1 MAKKFKDFYTASSED
16 REQQLLDS
24 IEVSLPEERIA
35 ECISRHSDVEITD
48 KLVEEY
54 INKASSTDFN
64 IDPIL
69 TEIKSGSINELRN
82 KLDYVLKDG
91 TRIAIS
97 EENQILLNSL
107 LKGND
112 EIVSHMSENKQNFM
126 EVLKGVYKMA
136 ITKTVLAKDNRKAT
150 NDNSKLQPTMVR

>member
-1 MAKKFKDFYTASSED
+1 MAKKCKDIYTASSED
-16 REQQLLDS
+16 REQQLLDN
-24 IEVSLPEERIA
+24 IEGSLPEERIA

-54 INKASSTDFN
+54 INKASETDFN

-126 EVLKGVYKMA
+126 EVLKGVY
-136 ITKTVLAKDNRKAT
+136 
-150 NDNSKLQPTMVR
+150 

>member
-69 TEIKSGSINELRN
+69 TEIKSGSINELRK

-126 EVLKGVYKMA
+126 EVLKGVY
-136 ITKTVLAKDNRKAT
+136 
-150 NDNSKLQPTMVR
+150 

>member
-1 MAKKFKDFYTASSED
+1 MAKKFKDIYNYETSLED
-16 REQQLLDS
+16 REQQLVDS
-24 IEVSLPEERIA
+24 IDVSLPEERIA

-54 INKASSTDFN
+54 INKASETDFN

-69 TEIKSGSINELRN
+69 TEIKSGSINEFRN
-82 KLDYVLKDG
+82 KLDYVLNDG
-91 TRIAIS
+91 TRIAIN

-107 LKGND
+107 LKGKD

-126 EVLKGVYKMA
+126 EVLKGVY
-136 ITKTVLAKDNRKAT
+136 
-150 NDNSKLQPTMVR
+150 

>member
-97 EENQILLNSL
+97 EENQILLKSL

-126 EVLKGVYKMA
+126 EVLKGVY
-136 ITKTVLAKDNRKAT
+136 
-150 NDNSKLQPTMVR
+150 

>member
-1 MAKKFKDFYTASSED
+1 MAKKFKDIYIASSED

-54 INKASSTDFN
+54 INKASTTDFN

-69 TEIKSGSINELRN
+69 TEIKLRSINEFRN

-91 TRIAIS
+91 TKIAIS
-97 EENQILLNSL
+97 EKNQILLNSL

-126 EVLKGVYKMA
+126 EVLKGVY
-136 ITKTVLAKDNRKAT
+136 
-150 NDNSKLQPTMVR
+150 

>member
-82 KLDYVLKDG
+82 KLEYVLKDG

-126 EVLKGVYKMA
+126 EVLKGVY
-136 ITKTVLAKDNRKAT
+136 
-150 NDNSKLQPTMVR
+150 

>member
-16 REQQLLDS
+16 RDQQLLDS

-126 EVLKGVYKMA
+126 EVLKGVY
-136 ITKTVLAKDNRKAT
+136 
-150 NDNSKLQPTMVR
+150 

>member
-1 MAKKFKDFYTASSED
+1 MAKKFKDIYTASSED

-54 INKASSTDFN
+54 INKASTTDFN

-69 TEIKSGSINELRN
+69 TEIKLRSINELRN

-91 TRIAIS
+91 TKIAIS
-97 EENQILLNSL
+97 EKNQILLNSL
-107 LKGND
+107 LKGKD

-126 EVLKGVYKMA
+126 EVLKGVY
-136 ITKTVLAKDNRKAT
+136 
-150 NDNSKLQPTMVR
+150 

>member
-1 MAKKFKDFYTASSED
+1 MAKKFKDIYTVSSED

-48 KLVEEY
+48 KLIEEY
-54 INKASSTDFN
+54 INKASTTDFN

-69 TEIKSGSINELRN
+69 TEIKLRSINEFRN

-91 TRIAIS
+91 TKIAIS
-97 EENQILLNSL
+97 EKNQILLNSL
-107 LKGND
+107 LKGKD

-126 EVLKGVYKMA
+126 EVLKGVY
-136 ITKTVLAKDNRKAT
+136 
-150 NDNSKLQPTMVR
+150 

>member
-1 MAKKFKDFYTASSED
+1 MAKKFKDIYTASSED

-54 INKASSTDFN
+54 INKASTTDFN

-69 TEIKSGSINELRN
+69 TDIKIRSVNELRN

-91 TRIAIS
+91 TKIAIS

-107 LKGND
+107 LKGKD

-126 EVLKGVYKMA
+126 EVLKGVY
-136 ITKTVLAKDNRKAT
+136 
-150 NDNSKLQPTMVR
+150 

>member
-1 MAKKFKDFYTASSED
+1 MAKKFKDIYTVSLED
-16 REQQLLDS
+16 REQQILDS

-54 INKASSTDFN
+54 INKASTTDFN

-69 TEIKSGSINELRN
+69 TEIKLRSINELRN

-91 TRIAIS
+91 TKIAIS

-107 LKGND
+107 LKGKD

-126 EVLKGVYKMA
+126 EVLKGVY
-136 ITKTVLAKDNRKAT
+136 
-150 NDNSKLQPTMVR
+150 

>member
-1 MAKKFKDFYTASSED
+1 MAKKFKDIYTASSED
-16 REQQLLDS
+16 REQQLLDR

-48 KLVEEY
+48 KLIEEY
-54 INKASSTDFN
+54 INKASTTDFN

-69 TEIKSGSINELRN
+69 TEIKLRSINEFRN

-91 TRIAIS
+91 TKIAIS
-97 EENQILLNSL
+97 EKNQILLNSL
-107 LKGND
+107 LKGKD

-126 EVLKGVYKMA
+126 EVLKGVY
-136 ITKTVLAKDNRKAT
+136 
-150 NDNSKLQPTMVR
+150 

>member
-1 MAKKFKDFYTASSED
+1 MAKKFKDIYTASSED
-16 REQQLLDS
+16 REQKLLDS

-48 KLVEEY
+48 KLIEEY
-54 INKASSTDFN
+54 INKASTTDFN

-69 TEIKSGSINELRN
+69 TEIKLRSINEFRN

-91 TRIAIS
+91 TKIAIS
-97 EENQILLNSL
+97 EKNQILLNSL
-107 LKGND
+107 LKGKD

-126 EVLKGVYKMA
+126 EVLKGVY
-136 ITKTVLAKDNRKAT
+136 
-150 NDNSKLQPTMVR
+150 

>member
-1 MAKKFKDFYTASSED
+1 MAKKFKDIYTASSED
-16 REQQLLDS
+16 REQQILDN

-54 INKASSTDFN
+54 INKASTTDFN

-69 TEIKSGSINELRN
+69 TEIKLRSINELRN

-91 TRIAIS
+91 TKIAIS
-97 EENQILLNSL
+97 EKNQILLNSL
-107 LKGND
+107 LKGKD

-126 EVLKGVYKMA
+126 EVLKGVY
-136 ITKTVLAKDNRKAT
+136 
-150 NDNSKLQPTMVR
+150 

>member
-48 KLVEEY
+48 KLIEEY
-54 INKASSTDFN
+54 INKASETDFN

-69 TEIKSGSINELRN
+69 TDIKLRSINEFRN

-91 TRIAIS
+91 TK
-97 EENQILLNSL
+97 LSL
-107 LKGND
+107 
-112 EIVSHMSENKQNFM
+112 IH
-126 EVLKGVYKMA
+126 
-136 ITKTVLAKDNRKAT
+136 I
-150 NDNSKLQPTMVR
+150 

>member
-1 MAKKFKDFYTASSED
+1 MAKKFKDIYNASSED
-16 REQQLLDS
+16 REQQILDN

-48 KLVEEY
+48 KLIEEY
-54 INKASSTDFN
+54 INKASETDFN

-69 TEIKSGSINELRN
+69 TDIKLRSINEFRN

-91 TRIAIS
+91 TKIAIS
-97 EENQILLNSL
+97 EKNQILLNSL
-107 LKGND
+107 LKGKD

-126 EVLKGVYKMA
+126 EVLKGVY
-136 ITKTVLAKDNRKAT
+136 
-150 NDNSKLQPTMVR
+150 

>member
-48 KLVEEY
+48 KLVEKY

-126 EVLKGVYKMA
+126 EVLKGVY
-136 ITKTVLAKDNRKAT
+136 
-150 NDNSKLQPTMVR
+150 

>member
-1 MAKKFKDFYTASSED
+1 MAKKFKDIYTASSED
-16 REQQLLDS
+16 RDQKLLDS

-48 KLVEEY
+48 KLIEEY
-54 INKASSTDFN
+54 INKASETDFN

-69 TEIKSGSINELRN
+69 TEIKLRSINEFRN

-91 TRIAIS
+91 TKIAIS
-97 EENQILLNSL
+97 EKNQILLNSL
-107 LKGND
+107 LKGKD

-126 EVLKGVYKMA
+126 EVLKGVY
-136 ITKTVLAKDNRKAT
+136 
-150 NDNSKLQPTMVR
+150 

>member
-1 MAKKFKDFYTASSED
+1 MAKKFKDIYNYETSLED
-16 REQQLLDS
+16 KEQQLVDS
-24 IEVSLPEERIA
+24 IDVSLPEERIA

-54 INKASSTDFN
+54 INKASETDFN

-69 TEIKSGSINELRN
+69 TDIKLRSINEFRN

-91 TRIAIS
+91 TKIAIS
-97 EENQILLNSL
+97 EKNQILLNSL
-107 LKGND
+107 LKGKD

-126 EVLKGVYKMA
+126 EVLKGVY
-136 ITKTVLAKDNRKAT
+136 
-150 NDNSKLQPTMVR
+150 

>member
-48 KLVEEY
+48 KLIEEY
-54 INKASSTDFN
+54 INKASETDFN

-69 TEIKSGSINELRN
+69 TDIKLRSINEFRN

-91 TRIAIS
+91 TKIAIS
-97 EENQILLNSL
+97 EKNQILLNSL

-126 EVLKGVYKMA
+126 EVLKGVY
-136 ITKTVLAKDNRKAT
+136 
-150 NDNSKLQPTMVR
+150 

>member
-48 KLVEEY
+48 KLIEEY
-54 INKASSTDFN
+54 INKASETDFN

-69 TEIKSGSINELRN
+69 TDIKLRSINEFRN

-91 TRIAIS
+91 TKIAIS
-97 EENQILLNSL
+97 EKNQILLNSL
-107 LKGND
+107 LKGKD

-126 EVLKGVYKMA
+126 EVLKGVY
-136 ITKTVLAKDNRKAT
+136 
-150 NDNSKLQPTMVR
+150 

>member
-1 MAKKFKDFYTASSED
+1 MAKKFKEIYNYETSLED
-16 REQQLLDS
+16 REQQLVDS
-24 IEVSLPEERIA
+24 IDVSLPEERIA

-54 INKASSTDFN
+54 INKASETDFN

-69 TEIKSGSINELRN
+69 TDIKLRSINEFRN

-91 TRIAIS
+91 TKIAIS
-97 EENQILLNSL
+97 EKNQILLNSL
-107 LKGND
+107 LKGKD

-126 EVLKGVYKMA
+126 EVLKGVY
-136 ITKTVLAKDNRKAT
+136 
-150 NDNSKLQPTMVR
+150 

>member
-1 MAKKFKDFYTASSED
+1 MAKKFKDIYTVSSED

-48 KLVEEY
+48 KLIEEY
-54 INKASSTDFN
+54 INKASETDFN

-69 TEIKSGSINELRN
+69 TDIKLRSINEFRN

-91 TRIAIS
+91 TKIAIS
-97 EENQILLNSL
+97 EKNQILLNSL
-107 LKGND
+107 LKGKD

-126 EVLKGVYKMA
+126 EVLKGVY
-136 ITKTVLAKDNRKAT
+136 
-150 NDNSKLQPTMVR
+150 

>member
-82 KLDYVLKDG
+82 KLDSVLKDG

-126 EVLKGVYKMA
+126 EVLKGVY
-136 ITKTVLAKDNRKAT
+136 
-150 NDNSKLQPTMVR
+150 

>member
-1 MAKKFKDFYTASSED
+1 MAKKFKDIYTASSED
-16 REQQLLDS
+16 REQKLLDS

-54 INKASSTDFN
+54 INKASTTDFN

-69 TEIKSGSINELRN
+69 TEIKLRSINELRN

-91 TRIAIS
+91 TKIAIS
-97 EENQILLNSL
+97 EKNQILLNSL
-107 LKGND
+107 LKGKD

-126 EVLKGVYKMA
+126 EVLKGVY
-136 ITKTVLAKDNRKAT
+136 
-150 NDNSKLQPTMVR
+150 

>member
-97 EENQILLNSL
+97 EENQIFLNSL

-126 EVLKGVYKMA
+126 EVLKGVY
-136 ITKTVLAKDNRKAT
+136 
-150 NDNSKLQPTMVR
+150 

>member
-1 MAKKFKDFYTASSED
+1 MAKKFKDIYTVSSED
-16 REQQLLDS
+16 REQQILDS

-48 KLVEEY
+48 KLIEEY
-54 INKASSTDFN
+54 INKASTTDFN

-69 TEIKSGSINELRN
+69 TDIKLRSINEFRN

-91 TRIAIS
+91 TKIAIS
-97 EENQILLNSL
+97 EKNQILLNSL
-107 LKGND
+107 LKGKD

-126 EVLKGVYKMA
+126 EVLKGVY
-136 ITKTVLAKDNRKAT
+136 
-150 NDNSKLQPTMVR
+150 

>member
-1 MAKKFKDFYTASSED
+1 MQPRQPVTGRSLKK
-16 REQQLLDS
+16 
-24 IEVSLPEERIA
+24 V
-35 ECISRHSDVEITD
+35 HSKNDV
-48 KLVEEY
+48 
-54 INKASSTDFN
+54 INSY
-64 IDPIL
+64 
-69 TEIKSGSINELRN
+69 INELRN

-126 EVLKGVYKMA
+126 EVLKGVY
-136 ITKTVLAKDNRKAT
+136 
-150 NDNSKLQPTMVR
+150 

>member
-54 INKASSTDFN
+54 INKASETDFN

-69 TEIKSGSINELRN
+69 TDIKLRSINEFRN

-91 TRIAIS
+91 TKIAIS
-97 EENQILLNSL
+97 EKNQILLNSL
-107 LKGND
+107 LKGKD

-126 EVLKGVYKMA
+126 EVLKGVY
-136 ITKTVLAKDNRKAT
+136 
-150 NDNSKLQPTMVR
+150 

>member
-1 MAKKFKDFYTASSED
+1 MAKKFKDIYTASSED

-54 INKASSTDFN
+54 INKASTTDFN

-69 TEIKSGSINELRN
+69 TDIKIRSVNELRN

-91 TRIAIS
+91 TKVAIS

-107 LKGND
+107 LKGKD

-126 EVLKGVYKMA
+126 EVLKGVY
-136 ITKTVLAKDNRKAT
+136 
-150 NDNSKLQPTMVR
+150 

>member
-1 MAKKFKDFYTASSED
+1 MAKKFKDIYTASSED
-16 REQQLLDS
+16 REQKLLDS

-54 INKASSTDFN
+54 INKASTTDFN

-69 TEIKSGSINELRN
+69 TDIKLRSINEFRN

-91 TRIAIS
+91 TKIAIS
-97 EENQILLNSL
+97 EKNQILLNSL
-107 LKGND
+107 LKGKD

-126 EVLKGVYKMA
+126 EVLKGVY
-136 ITKTVLAKDNRKAT
+136 
-150 NDNSKLQPTMVR
+150 

>member
-1 MAKKFKDFYTASSED
+1 MAKKFKDIYTASSED
-16 REQQLLDS
+16 REQQILDN

-48 KLVEEY
+48 KLIEEY
-54 INKASSTDFN
+54 INKASETDFN

-69 TEIKSGSINELRN
+69 TDIKLRSINEFRN

-91 TRIAIS
+91 TKIAIS
-97 EENQILLNSL
+97 EKNQILLNSL
-107 LKGND
+107 LKDKD

-126 EVLKGVYKMA
+126 EVLKGVY
-136 ITKTVLAKDNRKAT
+136 
-150 NDNSKLQPTMVR
+150 

>member
-1 MAKKFKDFYTASSED
+1 MAKKFKDIYTASSED

-54 INKASSTDFN
+54 INKASTTDFN

-69 TEIKSGSINELRN
+69 TEIKLRSINEFRN

-91 TRIAIS
+91 TKIAIS
-97 EENQILLNSL
+97 EKNQILLNSL
-107 LKGND
+107 LKGKD

-126 EVLKGVYKMA
+126 EVLKGVY
-136 ITKTVLAKDNRKAT
+136 
-150 NDNSKLQPTMVR
+150 

>member
-1 MAKKFKDFYTASSED
+1 MAKKFKDIYTASSED
-16 REQQLLDS
+16 REQQILDN

-48 KLVEEY
+48 KLIEEY
-54 INKASSTDFN
+54 INKASETDFN

-69 TEIKSGSINELRN
+69 TDIKLRSINEFRN

-91 TRIAIS
+91 TKIAIS
-97 EENQILLNSL
+97 EKNQILLNSL

-112 EIVSHMSENKQNFM
+112 EIVSHMSKNKQNFM
-126 EVLKGVYKMA
+126 EV
-136 ITKTVLAKDNRKAT
+136 
-150 NDNSKLQPTMVR
+150 